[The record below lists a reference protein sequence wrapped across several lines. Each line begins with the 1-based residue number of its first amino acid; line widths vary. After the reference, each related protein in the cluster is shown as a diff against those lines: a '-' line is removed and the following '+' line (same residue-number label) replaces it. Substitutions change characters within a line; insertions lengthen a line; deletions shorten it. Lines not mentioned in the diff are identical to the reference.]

1 MSTATEKDIKEL
13 REEYASLKSDL
24 SEMSET
30 LSSLARDGLAEGRD
44 RVRGA
49 ARGAA
54 RRSRKQARDAWDA
67 VESEVEE
74 RPITSL
80 AVALGIGFVLG
91 KMLSR

>member
-13 REEYASLKSDL
+13 RQEYASLKSDL

-30 LSSLARDGLAEGRD
+30 LSSLARDGVAEGRE

-49 ARGAA
+49 AKRSGKKA
-54 RRSRKQARDAWDA
+54 REAWDV
-67 VESEVEE
+67 VEHEVED

-80 AVALGIGFVLG
+80 AVALGIGFALG
-91 KMLSR
+91 KVLSR